1 MQKFSEQL
9 VEARKARGMTQEA
22 LARALEVTRQTVSSW
37 ERGRTLPDVEMGQA
51 ISKVLDW
58 DFSQTGEPPE
68 PPEEAK
74 IEALPV
80 AEAPAEAPP
89 AEEAKIEP
97 LPVAEAPAEA
107 PPAEEVPAGKRRK
120 RWLWV
125 AAAVAVVVC
134 VGLALSL
141 RAAHRPADGDAF
153 PADHYRQQTENDP
166 ARPFLI
172 FNNVRWTEQ
181 GDTQTNDYYAF
192 KMLEQN
198 GHAFDVT
205 SVEGCAEGK
214 SGVLRTFSLG
224 ASDLVAMSL
233 DPAIKPY
240 GELTIDGGWPQGEF
254 LRIGMEVRG
263 QDPDG
268 QTLVFYSLIEF

>member
-1 MQKFSEQL
+1 M
-9 VEARKARGMTQEA
+9 
-22 LARALEVTRQTVSSW
+22 
-37 ERGRTLPDVEMGQA
+37 
-51 ISKVLDW
+51 
-58 DFSQTGEPPE
+58 
-68 PPEEAK
+68 
-74 IEALPV
+74 
-80 AEAPAEAPP
+80 
-89 AEEAKIEP
+89 
-97 LPVAEAPAEA
+97 AEAPAEA

-181 GDTQTNDYYAF
+181 GDTQTYDHYAF